1 MTAAKKSKAGG
12 ATTNANIT
20 EKTTANNEIQKLED
34 ALNKE
39 QTLLKE
45 ICAQLGRYY
54 ADFHKSNPEPIFC
67 DLVVR
72 INASKDKMKMLQD
85 AIDSMKTSQ
94 VKICPR
100 CFKQMDATASYCTA
114 CGAKLNAE

>member
-12 ATTNANIT
+12 ATTNAKIT
-20 EKTTANNEIQKLED
+20 TNSEIQKLED

-39 QTLLKE
+39 QILLQE

-72 INASKDKMKMLQD
+72 INASKDKMKMLKD
-85 AIDSMKTSQ
+85 AIDRMKTLQ

-114 CGAKLNAE
+114 CGAKLDAV